1 MIKNNNYCQWK
12 NGFGWPMIVGA
23 GKILV
28 ANN

>member
-12 NGFGWPMIVGA
+12 NGFGWPIVGA
-23 GKILV
+23 GKFLV

>member
-12 NGFGWPMIVGA
+12 NGLGWPIVGA
-23 GKILV
+23 RKFSV